1 MNEMYME
8 KVHNKMQ
15 HEAKKNGG
23 RESRIQTF
31 YKYSV
36 GAPCSAFYVWV
47 VETKG
52 GIKRSF

>member
-1 MNEMYME
+1 MKCIWKKYTIKCNM
-8 KVHNKMQ
+8 KRKN
-15 HEAKKNGG
+15 KNGG